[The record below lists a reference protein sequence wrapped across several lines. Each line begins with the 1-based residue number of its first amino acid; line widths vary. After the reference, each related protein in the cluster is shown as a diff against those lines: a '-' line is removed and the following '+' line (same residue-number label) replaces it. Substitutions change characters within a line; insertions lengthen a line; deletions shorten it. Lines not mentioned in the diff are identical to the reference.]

1 MFIPNIPWVLIERTS
16 YLFTIRKTPQMTYA
30 ELVPL
35 LRRSVLKMDT
45 KGNRNV
51 TAACFSTWR
60 VCREMYLQRVFALQ
74 LRSASEKLVWLL
86 LPEER
91 KRQLWVNGYYT
102 HVYTKCEN
110 YMLLAVLSFQLMAC
124 CWQSRCF
131 SQGIAWLFVNSFFQ
145 RHSQEPTLCWYA
157 GILLLQSVTCCDPS
171 CCKPHLKVLFLLN
184 AYLV

>member
-102 HVYTKCEN
+102 RLHKVWKLYATRSLIFPTDG
-110 YMLLAVLSFQLMAC
+110 MLLAKQMFLTGYSLAVCKQLLSETFPGAY
-124 CWQSRCF
+124 
-131 SQGIAWLFVNSFFQ
+131 
-145 RHSQEPTLCWYA
+145 TLLVCWYPSPPVCH
-157 GILLLQSVTCCDPS
+157 LLWP
-171 CCKPHLKVLFLLN
+171 
-184 AYLV
+184 